1 MIQLSKNTKLICGGV
16 VLCLLT
22 IVPAVLHGSL
32 LNRWGTGKQLDE
44 AGQSI
49 NGLPTQLGKWIQVGE
64 DDVLSKDV
72 LKELAINE
80 YASRVYS
87 DPQSGEQVRLL
98 LMSGQPGPLVLH
110 PPDICYAMTG
120 RQLIQKTPKCSISA
134 GGQQHY
140 FQVLRYRD
148 GGALAGEFYVVYG
161 FFDGSE

>member
-87 DPQSGEQVRLL
+87 DPQSGLFR
-98 LMSGQPGPLVLH
+98 S
-110 PPDICYAMTG
+110 T
-120 RQLIQKTPKCSISA
+120 K
-134 GGQQHY
+134 
-140 FQVLRYRD
+140 
-148 GGALAGEFYVVYG
+148 
-161 FFDGSE
+161 